1 MGGRSS
7 KQQEVEHREVSAGC
21 CACFGKVVSIQRG
34 LTGPF
39 CGTAGVLISSCGD
52 AKLLNA
58 VRVVEAYAALKID
71 VGCVAGE
78 HSLKG
83 MPIPYSSTSR
93 PPACLQMC

>member
-21 CACFGKVVSIQRG
+21 CACFGKVVSLHCG

-39 CGTAGVLISSCGD
+39 CGTAGVLTSSCGN
-52 AKLLNA
+52 AKLLDA
-58 VRVVEAYAALKID
+58 VHVVEVYAALKID
-71 VGCVAGE
+71 VECVAGE

-83 MPIPYSSTSR
+83 TPILYSSTSR